1 MIAKVNVRAIRRNA
15 LWMVVQ
21 SSARL
26 VSLVVMANAVSK
38 AAVILLRE
46 VSDLGARV

>member
-1 MIAKVNVRAIRRNA
+1 MNAKVNVRAIKRSA
-15 LWMVVQ
+15 IWMAVP
-21 SSARL
+21 SSALL
-26 VSLVVMANAVSK
+26 VSQVVTANAVSK